1 MIEKDPT
8 EMVSPFETLLDIR
21 VLNIGEGT
29 ARVEMPFK
37 REITQPSGVVHG
49 GAITTLADTA
59 SAVAL
64 RKLVEPSKQYFTA
77 RLEIRFLSTLRE
89 GSLVAEAVVV
99 EKKKRKATV
108 DVKIRNKDG
117 ALIAK
122 ATAIFLIE
130 K

>member
-1 MIEKDPT
+1 MIEKDSIKI
-8 EMVSPFETLLDIR
+8 VSPFETLLDIK

>member
-1 MIEKDPT
+1 MIEKDPI
-8 EMVSPFETLLDIR
+8 EIVSPFETLLDIK